1 MNNIEKIVD
10 ILESGQQPSRS
21 ECSFFVNKV
30 FSGGVDKDVITKI
43 LRLFNNV
50 GFDAPQLSGFAESMR
65 KASKKV
71 ICKKNIVDNC
81 GTGGDAMHTFNIST
95 TASLIAS
102 CCEVSVAK
110 HGNKSITSNS
120 GSADLLSGVGIKIN
134 LSPEAVSNCIEK
146 LNFGF
151 MFAPLH
157 HSSMRYVAESRKEIA
172 PEKTIFN
179 LLGPLTN
186 PAGAKKQLIGVYDS
200 KYMKVVAKT
209 LSNLGTE
216 RAKIVHSNDGLDEVS
231 LFDLTSITSL
241 TNHKIEYY
249 DFDPSDHFDI
259 SRSKIDD
266 IRVSSIDE
274 SVNMFRG
281 VVNNEP
287 GPARDISILNS
298 AFLLS
303 IAYDDISIS
312 EGIKLCRKALDKSL
326 VRDKLEELITLT
338 QSYEDA

>member
-1 MNNIEKIVD
+1 M
-10 ILESGQQPSRS
+10 
-21 ECSFFVNKV
+21 
-30 FSGGVDKDVITKI
+30 
-43 LRLFNNV
+43 
-50 GFDAPQLSGFAESMR
+50 
-65 KASKKV
+65 KV
-71 ICKKNIVDNC
+71 I
-81 GTGGDAMHTFNIST
+81 
-95 TASLIAS
+95 
-102 CCEVSVAK
+102 
-110 HGNKSITSNS
+110 
-120 GSADLLSGVGIKIN
+120 
-134 LSPEAVSNCIEK
+134 
-146 LNFGF
+146 
-151 MFAPLH
+151 
-157 HSSMRYVAESRKEIA
+157 AE
-172 PEKTIFN
+172 
-179 LLGPLTN
+179 
-186 PAGAKKQLIGVYDS
+186 
-200 KYMKVVAKT
+200 T

-241 TNHKIEYY
+241 KNHKIESY

-281 VVNNEP
+281 VINNEP

>member
-1 MNNIEKIVD
+1 MSNIEEIAD
-10 ILESGQQPSRS
+10 ILERGQQPSRS
-21 ECSFFVNKV
+21 ECSFFVNQV
-30 FSGGVDKDVITKI
+30 FSGGVDKDVVTKI
-43 LRLFNNV
+43 LRLFNDV
-50 GFDAPQLSGFAESMR
+50 GFNAVQLSGFAESMR

-71 ICKKNIVDNC
+71 ICKKDVVDNC

-120 GSADLLSGVGIKIN
+120 GSADLLSGVGININ
-134 LSPEAVSNCIEK
+134 LSPEAVSKCIEK

-157 HSSMRYVAESRKEIA
+157 HSSMRYVADSRKEIA

-186 PAGAKKQLIGVYDS
+186 PAGAKKQLIGVYDP
-200 KYMKVVAKT
+200 KYMNIIAET

-216 RAKIVHSNDGLDEVS
+216 RARIVHSHDGLDEIS
-231 LFDLTSITSL
+231 LFDQTSITSL
-241 TNHKIEYY
+241 SNNNIKSY
-249 DFDPSDHFDI
+249 DFEPSDYFDI
-259 SRSKIDD
+259 STSKIDD

-274 SVNMFRG
+274 SVDMFRS
-281 VVNNEP
+281 VINNEP

-312 EGIKLCRKALDKSL
+312 EGIKLCRNALKRSL
-326 VRDKLEELITLT
+326 VRDKLEDLITLT
-338 QSYEDA
+338 QSFEDA

>member
-1 MNNIEKIVD
+1 MNNIEEIVD
-10 ILESGQQPSRS
+10 ILERGQKPSRS
-21 ECSFFVNKV
+21 ECSFFVNQV

-50 GFDAPQLSGFAESMR
+50 GFDALQLSGFAESMR

-95 TASLIAS
+95 TSSLIAS

-134 LSPEAVSNCIEK
+134 LSPEAVSDCIEK

-200 KYMKVVAKT
+200 KYMKVIAET

-241 TNHKIEYY
+241 KNHKIESY

-312 EGIKLCRKALDKSL
+312 EGIKLCSKALDKSL
-326 VRDKLEELITLT
+326 VRDKLEKLITLT